1 MFAKSLVLDLHTVLT
16 QSVRTSKTSL
26 GALRQA
32 QSLDTSSQPDGSANP
47 IGIRQLYTQDGCDMT
62 AGSAVMLY
70 AGEEEVTAAL
80 MAMLVDAAGIGRL
93 FGTAVED
100 DCARER
106 PSRRKRYSDFMVMCD
121 MICRLLTW
129 EWLQNISRYPQRCG
143 KEEIKKKEQK
153 NLRGPLSTANRFSCR
168 VCNSKVGRLN

>member
-1 MFAKSLVLDLHTVLT
+1 M

-47 IGIRQLYTQDGCDMT
+47 IGIRQLYTQDGCEET

-70 AGEEEVTAAL
+70 AGEEEVAAAL
-80 MAMLVDAAGIGRL
+80 AAMFVDAAGVGRL
-93 FGTAVED
+93 LGTAVGD
-100 DCARER
+100 VCARER
-106 PSRRKRYSDFMVMCD
+106 PSSRKRCSKFMTVCN

-129 EWLQNISRYPQRCG
+129 EWLNNAKPELRFCRY
-143 KEEIKKKEQK
+143 
-153 NLRGPLSTANRFSCR
+153 S
-168 VCNSKVGRLN
+168 